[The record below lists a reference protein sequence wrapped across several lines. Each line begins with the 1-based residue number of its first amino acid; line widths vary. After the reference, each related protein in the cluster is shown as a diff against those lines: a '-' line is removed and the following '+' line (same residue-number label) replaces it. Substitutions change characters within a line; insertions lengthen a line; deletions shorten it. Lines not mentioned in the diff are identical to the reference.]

1 MKQRVIRRSKTQAFT
16 LIELLLVLVILAVLA
31 AVVAPKFVNRG
42 QQARVTAA
50 KVDISTMESALDQF
64 ELDNGRFPTNE
75 EGLGVLV
82 NKPAGLDKWNGPYI
96 KRDPVDPWGN
106 AYVYRNPGTNNASGF
121 DLSSLGPDGREG
133 NDDINNWTKQ

>member
-1 MKQRVIRRSKTQAFT
+1 MSESFVLRYRRRNVRSHAFT

-50 KVDISTMESALDQF
+50 KVDISTIENSLDQF

-96 KRDPVDPWGN
+96 KREPVDPWGN
-106 AYVYRNPGTNNASGF
+106 QYVYRYP
-121 DLSSLGPDGREG
+121 
-133 NDDINNWTKQ
+133 